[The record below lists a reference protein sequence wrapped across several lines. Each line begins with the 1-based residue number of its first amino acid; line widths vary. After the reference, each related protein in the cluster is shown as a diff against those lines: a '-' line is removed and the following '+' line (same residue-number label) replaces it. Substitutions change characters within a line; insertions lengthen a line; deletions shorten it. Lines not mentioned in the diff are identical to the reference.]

1 MGAGVSFGGGGETV
15 KVEGTYEA
23 ASDAFVT
30 IAVLPVL
37 PGAEL
42 QGVTFA
48 GRWGDQGYGNQKGRL
63 RIVVLLQGAEVAV
76 ADVEGV
82 APHDGAAF
90 SVEIDAASCAGGDRV
105 EVRCV
110 VGGGGG
116 HALKVQ
122 GAQLSLAVAASAEEA
137 PVGVA
142 ALQGVARDW
151 LETGDA
157 AALARLPPTFSVR
170 DVTEAFGREVLALM
184 TSTNSLQDAD
194 AQSFAKATLAKSVMR
209 SLKFFQWVV
218 ATYGSKTFFQ
228 GTYGTIAEEASTTTD
243 AIVGMLVHE
252 FTQLVDC
259 DSPEV
264 IRKIVA
270 LDHLGGSAA
279 QHKLNRLDLG
289 RIGDQREVEREAAT
303 LVFQMWADTKHHG
316 GWADPDP
323 FMPSSLKHARVCRA
337 ALKAEK
343 HTDVIATKERDAAV
357 FQALRTWIAD
367 AAGLAGGAAALKVRD
382 EANLVN
388 YKPLQSLFNKAY
400 VRRGQMSS
408 ACIAGDIRRTTFTVS
423 TVDELD
429 LIAAALSDAFEANY
443 AKHVDQFV
451 GTAADQLQAISEMVP
466 LELPGGHVITIYR
479 FKANSSQAGAANCEL
494 YNMNFFIGAP
504 NYYQA
509 GLAAAYIC
517 ACEVQLGVAALVT
530 ALRRDHAPYERQ
542 RILDAL
548 PVLEAYKEG
557 RCGADCDA
565 AVDYDAVQ
573 RGLFRRAFPR
583 VDPARIEHISHE
595 LESTLSFTSH
605 GAQHIDT
612 AQHEVINDANF
623 RAWCGGQN
631 LVCWEHEVDANAV
644 QNVEQLFVRI
654 TDQGWGNEGLLVALA
669 MMMGPY
675 VVTLASRGFNREE
688 RTTFREQGGIYLV
701 AEDGYNF
708 SGFSDKTIIPKGV
721 SKLLVIATGRLDG
734 AGHGVKY
741 SGLTARISTL
751 LDTDVERV

>member
-357 FQALRTWIAD
+357 FQALRTWIASVS
-367 AAGLAGGAAALKVRD
+367 GLEGGASALKVKD
-382 EANLVN
+382 ENNVVN
-388 YKPLQSLFNKAY
+388 YKPIQSLFNKAY

-408 ACIAGDIRRTTFTVS
+408 ACIAGDIRRTTFTVA
-423 TVDELD
+423 TVGELERV
-429 LIAAALSDAFEANY
+429 AAALYAAFEANY
-443 AKHVDQFV
+443 AKKVDQFQ
-451 GTAADQLQAISEMVP
+451 GTAADQLRSISEMSH
-466 LELPGGHVITIYR
+466 LDLPGGVRVTIYR
-479 FKANSSQAGAANCEL
+479 FKPNSSQEGSEACSL
-494 YNMNFFIGAP
+494 YNMNFFLGAP
-504 NYYQA
+504 GYYQA
-509 GLAAAYIC
+509 GLTAAYIC
-517 ACEVQLGVAALVT
+517 ACEIQLGVDSVVNG
-530 ALRRDHAPYERQ
+530 LRSDHTPYEKQ

-548 PVLEAYKEG
+548 PTLKAFNEG
-557 RCGADCDA
+557 RCGSDCA
-565 AVDYDAVQ
+565 AVNYDAIND
-573 RGLFRRAFPR
+573 GLFRRVFPR
-583 VDPARIEHISHE
+583 VNVHSVEHVEIVLDSPR
-595 LESTLSFTSH
+595 SYTSRGGVSLDAKEH
-605 GAQHIDT
+605 PI
-612 AQHEVINDANF
+612 INDANMH
-623 RAWCGGQN
+623 RLSCGQN
-631 LVCWEHEVDANAV
+631 LVCWEHAVDANTV
-644 QNVEQLFVRI
+644 QLVEHLLVNVE
-654 TDQGWGNEGLLVALA
+654 DQGWGNVSLIVSFA

-675 VVTLASRGFNREE
+675 VVNLSSRGFTAEE
-688 RTTFREQGGIYLV
+688 REPFKGLGGMPLI
-701 AEDGYNF
+701 ADDGYNF